1 MKKIFFI
8 FAMML
13 MSVVSA
19 LAEESYEEFSM
30 TDWDQIYHD
39 EHITVSGDECDNNGF
54 YISDDKMFTISSNNG
69 EKITRVEFFISCGE
83 AYAKHLQTTAGEV
96 DAEEGRQYGYIND
109 VNATSLT
116 ISISSDVEN
125 VFQIDRIIVYY
136 ESGDDVNNGGNANPF
151 VLDEYV
157 QTETFAT
164 TSGDRYKGNN
174 IIVQGIEGDAE
185 GLLVNS
191 TMSLLIR
198 SNDNILVKIQKVD
211 LEFSSDVDGNNGNLY
226 SNAGGDIDGSGK
238 NWSISNI
245 NESSTMITYGGGNAY
260 VKNIKVYY
268 IEANNKTVTIAPT
281 TGDLEYSKDNI
292 TVTGTK
298 SSFQFG
304 LDIDNG
310 NSLTIT
316 ADSDVEILK
325 VDLEVN
331 SFYSGPLGIE
341 SSIGNVE
348 GSGDNWT
355 INDVNS
361 SSLTISHPSS
371 TYQVQINN
379 ITIYYR
385 QVFAPST
392 ILVTAKKA
400 EVAYWSTFYSS
411 IANYQAPE
419 GTKVYKVNDDGS
431 FITTTE
437 IEDRIVTKGQG
448 VVLKSLTSG
457 NIVMTKVANGS
468 SDDYSGNS
476 LTGTGVAITNPGNAY
491 VLNYKP
497 SSGVGFY
504 KLSSTGTIGAN
515 KAYLVSDNA
524 AARAFF
530 AFDIDATTGIDKV
543 NALDSEKEVKAFD
556 LQGRRVANPA
566 KGIYIVNGKK
576 VIMK

>member
-19 LAEESYEEFSM
+19 LAEESSEEFSLNENKA
-30 TDWDQIYHD
+30 TYSGAHFTITGDKAD
-39 EHITVSGDECDNNGF
+39 EYGMYINNGRR
-54 YISDDKMFTISSNNG
+54 FTIRSENG
-69 EKITRVEFFISCGE
+69 EKITRVKFVISDGQ
-83 AYAKHLQTTAGEV
+83 AYAQHLQTTAGKV
-96 DAEEGRQYGYIND
+96 DAEEGRQEGYIND
-109 VNATSLT
+109 VNATSLE
-116 ISISSDVEN
+116 IYSDVVEYDY
-125 VFQIDRIIVYY
+125 FQIGYLVVYY
-136 ESGDDVNNGGNANPF
+136 VYELKGDHI
-151 VLDEYV
+151 LDEYV

-164 TSGDRYKGNN
+164 TSGDLYIGNN
-174 IIVQGIEGDAE
+174 IIVQGREGDAD
-185 GLLVNS
+185 GLLVK
-191 TMSLLIR
+191 SLQIR
-198 SNDNILVKIQKVD
+198 SNNNSLVKIQKVD

-226 SNAGGDIDGSGK
+226 STAGGDIDGSGK

-245 NESSTMITYGGGNAY
+245 NESSTLITYDGGNAY
-260 VKNIKVYY
+260 VKNIKVHYLEVVDENTVI
-268 IEANNKTVTIAPT
+268 IEPT
-281 TGDLEYSKDNI
+281 TGDKEYSEGCI
-292 TVTGTK
+292 TVTGTN

-304 LDIDNG
+304 LGIDNG
-310 NSLTIT
+310 NNVTISS
-316 ADSDVEILK
+316 DDDVEILR
-325 VDLEVN
+325 VDLHLSYYYGSKN
-331 SFYSGPLGIE
+331 IE
-341 SSIGNVE
+341 STIGVVSKDDD
-348 GSGDNWT
+348 SGYDWT
-355 INDVNS
+355 IEDINS
-361 SSLTISHPSS
+361 SSLTISHPGRR
-371 TYQVQINN
+371 TDDGVIIDK
-379 ITIYYR
+379 ITVHYR
-385 QVFAPST
+385 KLNAPST
-392 ILVTAKKA
+392 ILVAAKKA

-457 NIVMTKVANGS
+457 NIVMTKVASGS

-515 KAYLVSDNA
+515 KAYLVSDNV

>member
-69 EKITRVEFFISCGE
+69 EKITRVEFFIGYGV

-109 VNATSLT
+109 VNATSLR
-116 ISISSDVEN
+116 IYSDVEDD
-125 VFQIDRIIVYY
+125 FQIDRIKVYY

-164 TSGDRYKGNN
+164 TSGDLYIGNN
-174 IIVQGIEGDAE
+174 IIVQGFEGDADD
-185 GLLVNS
+185 LLVNS
-191 TMSLLIR
+191 TKYLQIRYKNNSLVE
-198 SNDNILVKIQKVD
+198 ILKVD
-211 LEFSSDVDGNNGNLY
+211 LEFSSDVDGDKLN
-226 SNAGGDIDGSGK
+226 SNAGGDSDGSGK
-238 NWSISNI
+238 SWSISNI
-245 NESSTMITYGGGNAY
+245 NESSTMITYDGGNAY
-260 VKNIKVYY
+260 VKNVKVYY

-281 TGDLEYSKDNI
+281 TGDLEYSEDNI
-292 TVTGTK
+292 TVTGTQ
-298 SSFQFG
+298 SIPDNG
-304 LDIDNG
+304 LDIDKG

-325 VDLEVN
+325 VDLGVN
-331 SFYSGPLGIE
+331 YYYSGPLGIE

-348 GSGDNWT
+348 GSGENWT

-361 SSLTISHPSS
+361 SSLTISHPGKNS
-371 TYQVQINN
+371 TDQVQIDN

-437 IEDRIVTKGQG
+437 IEDSIVTKGQG

-457 NIVMTKVANGS
+457 NIVMTKVASGS

-530 AFDIDATTGIDKV
+530 AFDTDATTGIDKV

>member
-19 LAEESYEEFSM
+19 LAEESYEEFPM
-30 TDWDQIYHD
+30 TDWEQTYHD
-39 EHITVSGDECDNNGF
+39 EHITVSGDDNDDHGF
-54 YISDDKMFTISSNNG
+54 YISNGKMFTISSNNG
-69 EKITRVEFFISCGE
+69 EKITRVEYTIGWGWD
-83 AYAKHLQTTAGEV
+83 YADRLKASAGKIDVEK
-96 DAEEGRQYGYIND
+96 RSIND

-116 ISISSDVEN
+116 ISSEVEAI
-125 VFQIDRIIVYY
+125 FQIDYIKVYY

-164 TSGDRYKGNN
+164 TSGDLYIGNN
-174 IIVQGIEGDAE
+174 IIVQGFEGDADD
-185 GLLVNS
+185 LLVNS
-191 TMSLLIR
+191 TKYLQIRYKNNSLVE
-198 SNDNILVKIQKVD
+198 ILKVD
-211 LEFSSDVDGNNGNLY
+211 LEFSSDVDGDKLN
-226 SNAGGDIDGSGK
+226 SNAGGDSDGSGK
-238 NWSISNI
+238 SWSISNI
-245 NESSTMITYGGGNAY
+245 NESSTMITYDGGNAY
-260 VKNIKVYY
+260 VKNVKVYY

-281 TGDLEYSKDNI
+281 TGDLEYSEDNI
-292 TVTGTK
+292 TVTGTQ
-298 SSFQFG
+298 SIPGWG
-304 LDIDNG
+304 LDIDKG

-325 VDLEVN
+325 VDLGVN
-331 SFYSGPLGIE
+331 YYYDGPLGIE

-348 GSGDNWT
+348 GSGENWENWT

-371 TYQVQINN
+371 TDQVQINN

-457 NIVMTKVANGS
+457 NIVMTKVASGS

-491 VLNYKP
+491 GLSYKP

-530 AFDIDATTGIDKV
+530 AFDTDATTGIDKV
-543 NALDSEKEVKAFD
+543 NVLDSEKEVKAFD
-556 LQGRRVANPA
+556 LQGRRVAKPA
-566 KGIYIVNGKK
+566 KGLYIVNGKK

>member
-19 LAEESYEEFSM
+19 LAEESYEEFPM
-30 TDWDQIYHD
+30 TDWKLTYHD
-39 EHITVSGDECDNNGF
+39 EHNHFTVSGDDNDGYGF
-54 YISDDKMFTISSNNG
+54 YISDGKMFTISSNNG
-69 EKITRVEFFISCGE
+69 EKITRVEFFIGYGV

-109 VNATSLT
+109 VNATSLR
-116 ISISSDVEN
+116 IYSDVEGY
-125 VFQIDRIIVYY
+125 FQIDRIKVYY

-164 TSGDRYKGNN
+164 TSGDLYIGNN
-174 IIVQGIEGDAE
+174 IIVQGIEGDAD
-185 GLLVNS
+185 GLLVKSLQIHSNNNS
-191 TMSLLIR
+191 
-198 SNDNILVKIQKVD
+198 LVKIQKVD

-226 SNAGGDIDGSGK
+226 RTAGGDIDGSGK

-245 NESSTMITYGGGNAY
+245 NESSTTITYGGGNAY
-260 VKNIKVYY
+260 VKNVKVYY

-281 TGDLEYSKDNI
+281 TGDLEYSEGCI

-298 SSFQFG
+298 SSFQYG

-331 SFYSGPLGIE
+331 SIYSGPLGIE

-371 TYQVQINN
+371 TDQVQINN

-491 VLNYKP
+491 GLNYKP

-530 AFDIDATTGIDKV
+530 AFDTDATTGIDKV

-556 LQGRRVANPA
+556 LQGRRVAKPA
-566 KGIYIVNGKK
+566 KGLYIVNGKK

>member
-19 LAEESYEEFSM
+19 LAEESYEEFPM
-30 TDWDQIYHD
+30 TDEELTYHD
-39 EHITVSGDECDNNGF
+39 DHNHFTVSGDKNDKFGF
-54 YISDDKMFTISSNNG
+54 YISDGKMFTISSNNG
-69 EKITRVEFFISCGE
+69 EKITRVEFFIGYGV

-109 VNATSLT
+109 VNATSLR
-116 ISISSDVEN
+116 IYSDVEDD
-125 VFQIDRIIVYY
+125 FQIDRIKVYY

-164 TSGDRYKGNN
+164 TSGDLYKGNN
-174 IIVQGIEGDAE
+174 IIVQSIEGDAD

-191 TMSLLIR
+191 TKYLQIRYKNNSLVE
-198 SNDNILVKIQKVD
+198 ILKVD
-211 LEFSSDVDGNNGNLY
+211 LEFSSDVDGDKLK
-226 SNAGGDIDGSGK
+226 SNAGGDSDGSGK

-245 NESSTMITYGGGNAY
+245 NESSTMITYDGGNAY
-260 VKNIKVYY
+260 VKNVKVYY
-268 IEANNKTVTIAPT
+268 IEANNKTVTITPT
-281 TGDLEYSKDNI
+281 TGALEYSKDNI
-292 TVTGTK
+292 TVTGTQ
-298 SSFQFG
+298 SIPGYG
-304 LDIDNG
+304 LDIDKG

-325 VDLEVN
+325 VDLDVN
-331 SFYSGPLGIE
+331 YYYRGPLGIE

-361 SSLTISHPSS
+361 SSLTISHPGKIS
-371 TYQVQINN
+371 TDQVQINN

-385 QVFAPST
+385 QEFAPST

-457 NIVMTKVANGS
+457 NIVMTKVASGS

-515 KAYLVSDNA
+515 KAYLVSDNV

>member
-19 LAEESYEEFSM
+19 LAEESYEEFPM
-30 TDWDQIYHD
+30 TDWVQTYHD
-39 EHITVSGDECDNNGF
+39 EHITVSGDDYDGNGF
-54 YISDDKMFTISSNNG
+54 YISNRKMLTISSNNG
-69 EKITRVEFFISCGE
+69 EKITRVEYTICWGWD
-83 AYAKHLQTTAGEV
+83 YADRLNASAGNKDVEKSS
-96 DAEEGRQYGYIND
+96 IND

-116 ISISSDVEN
+116 ISSDVED
-125 VFQIDRIIVYY
+125 VFQIDYIKVYY

-164 TSGDRYKGNN
+164 TSGDLYIGNN
-174 IIVQGIEGDAE
+174 IIVLGSEGDAD

-191 TMSLLIR
+191 TKYLQIHYKNNSLVE
-198 SNDNILVKIQKVD
+198 ILKVD
-211 LEFSSDVDGNNGNLY
+211 LEFSSDVDGDKLK
-226 SNAGGDIDGSGK
+226 SNAGGDSDGSGK

-245 NESSTMITYGGGNAY
+245 NESSTMITYDGGNAY
-260 VKNIKVYY
+260 VKNVKVYY
-268 IEANNKTVTIAPT
+268 IEANNKTVTITPT
-281 TGDLEYSKDNI
+281 TGALEYSKDNI
-292 TVTGTK
+292 TVTGTQ
-298 SSFQFG
+298 SIPGYG
-304 LDIDNG
+304 LDIDKG

-325 VDLEVN
+325 VDLDVN
-331 SFYSGPLGIE
+331 YYYSGPLGIE

-361 SSLTISHPSS
+361 SSLTISHPGKNS
-371 TYQVQINN
+371 TDQVQIDN

-457 NIVMTKVANGS
+457 NIVMTKVASGS

-515 KAYLVSDNA
+515 KAYLVSDNV

>member
-19 LAEESYEEFSM
+19 LAEESYEEFYM
-30 TDWDQIYHD
+30 TDKKLTYHD
-39 EHITVSGDECDNNGF
+39 EHNHFTVSGDKNDKFGF
-54 YISDDKMFTISSNNG
+54 YISDGKMFTISSNNG
-69 EKITRVEFFISCGE
+69 EKITRVEYTIGWGGD
-83 AYAKHLQTTAGEV
+83 YADQLKASAGNIDVEK
-96 DAEEGRQYGYIND
+96 RSIND
-109 VNATSLT
+109 VNATSLR
-116 ISISSDVEN
+116 IYSDVEDD
-125 VFQIDRIIVYY
+125 FQIDGIKVYY

-164 TSGDRYKGNN
+164 TSGDLYKGNN
-174 IIVQGIEGDAE
+174 IIVQSIEGDAD

-191 TMSLLIR
+191 TKYLQIRYKNNSLVE
-198 SNDNILVKIQKVD
+198 ILKVD
-211 LEFSSDVDGNNGNLY
+211 LEFSSDVDGDKLK
-226 SNAGGDIDGSGK
+226 SNAGGDSDGSGK

-245 NESSTMITYGGGNAY
+245 NESSTMITYDGGNAY
-260 VKNIKVYY
+260 VKNVKVYY
-268 IEANNKTVTIAPT
+268 IEANNKTVTITPT
-281 TGDLEYSKDNI
+281 TGALEYSKDNI
-292 TVTGTK
+292 TVTGTQ
-298 SSFQFG
+298 SIPGYG
-304 LDIDNG
+304 LDIDKG

-325 VDLEVN
+325 VDLDVN
-331 SFYSGPLGIE
+331 YYYRGPLGIE

-361 SSLTISHPSS
+361 SSLTISHPGKIS
-371 TYQVQINN
+371 TDQVQINN

-457 NIVMTKVANGS
+457 NIVMTKVASGS

-515 KAYLVSDNA
+515 KAYLVSDNV

>member
-19 LAEESYEEFSM
+19 LAEESYEEFYM
-30 TDWDQIYHD
+30 TDWEQTYHD
-39 EHITVSGDECDNNGF
+39 EHNHFTVSGDDYNGFGF
-54 YISDDKMFTISSNNG
+54 YISDGKMFTISSNNG
-69 EKITRVEFFISCGE
+69 EKITRVEYTIGWGWK
-83 AYAKHLQTTAGEV
+83 YADRLNASAGNIDVEKSS
-96 DAEEGRQYGYIND
+96 IND
-109 VNATSLT
+109 VNATSLR
-116 ISISSDVEN
+116 IYSDVEDY
-125 VFQIDRIIVYY
+125 FQIDYIKVYY

-164 TSGDRYKGNN
+164 ISGDRYIGNN
-174 IIVQGIEGDAE
+174 IIVLGSEGDAD

-191 TMSLLIR
+191 TKYLQIRYKNNSLVE
-198 SNDNILVKIQKVD
+198 ILKVD
-211 LEFSSDVDGNNGNLY
+211 LEFSSDVDGDKLN
-226 SNAGGDIDGSGK
+226 SNAGGDSDGSGK
-238 NWSISNI
+238 SWSISNI

-281 TGDLEYSKDNI
+281 TGDLEYSEGCI

-298 SSFQFG
+298 SSFQYG

-331 SFYSGPLGIE
+331 SIYSGPLGIE

-371 TYQVQINN
+371 TDQVQINN

-419 GTKVYKVNDDGS
+419 GTKVYKVNDDGI

-457 NIVMTKVANGS
+457 NIVMTKVASGS

-491 VLNYKP
+491 GLNYKP

-530 AFDIDATTGIDKV
+530 AFDTDATTGIDKV
-543 NALDSEKEVKAFD
+543 NALDSEKKVKVKAFD
-556 LQGRRVANPA
+556 LQGRRVAKPA
-566 KGIYIVNGKK
+566 KGLYIVNGKK

>member
-19 LAEESYEEFSM
+19 LAEESYEEFYM
-30 TDWDQIYHD
+30 TGCVLTYHG
-39 EHITVSGDECDNNGF
+39 EHNHFTVSGDDNDCDGF
-54 YISDDKMFTISSNNG
+54 YISDGKMFTISSNNG
-69 EKITRVEFFISCGE
+69 EKITRVEYTISCGGD
-83 AYAKHLQTTAGEV
+83 YADRLKASAGKIDVEKSS
-96 DAEEGRQYGYIND
+96 IND
-109 VNATSLT
+109 VNATSLR
-116 ISISSDVEN
+116 IYSDVEDD
-125 VFQIDRIIVYY
+125 FQIDAIKVYY
-136 ESGDDVNNGGNANPF
+136 ESGDDVNNGGNANLF

-164 TSGDRYKGNN
+164 TSGDLYIGNN
-174 IIVQGIEGDAE
+174 IIVQGIKGDAD
-185 GLLVNS
+185 GLLVKSLQIHSNNNS
-191 TMSLLIR
+191 
-198 SNDNILVKIQKVD
+198 LVKIQKVD

-226 SNAGGDIDGSGK
+226 STAGGDIDGSGK

-245 NESSTMITYGGGNAY
+245 NESSTTITYGGGNAY

-268 IEANNKTVTIAPT
+268 IEANNKTVTITPT

-292 TVTGTK
+292 TVTGTQ
-298 SSFQFG
+298 SIPNHG
-304 LDIDNG
+304 LDIDKG

-325 VDLEVN
+325 VDLDVN
-331 SFYSGPLGIE
+331 YYYWGPLGIE

-361 SSLTISHPSS
+361 SSLTISHPGKTS
-371 TYQVQINN
+371 TDQVQINN

-457 NIVMTKVANGS
+457 NIVMTKVASGS

-491 VLNYKP
+491 GLNYKP

-530 AFDIDATTGIDKV
+530 AFDTDATTGIDKV

-556 LQGRRVANPA
+556 LQGRRVAKPA
-566 KGIYIVNGKK
+566 KGLYIVNGKK

>member
-19 LAEESYEEFSM
+19 LAEESSEEFSLNEYKA
-30 TDWDQIYHD
+30 TYSGAHFT
-39 EHITVSGDECDNNGF
+39 ITGDECDEWGMYINNGRR
-54 YISDDKMFTISSNNG
+54 FTIRSENG
-69 EKITRVEFFISCGE
+69 EKITRVKFVISYGE
-83 AYAKHLQTTAGEV
+83 AYAQHLQTTAGKDNV
-96 DAEEGRQYGYIND
+96 DAKEGRKEGYINN
-109 VNATSLT
+109 VNATSLE
-116 ISISSDVEN
+116 IYSDVGEN
-125 VFQIDRIIVYY
+125 NCFQIGYLVVYY
-136 ESGDDVNNGGNANPF
+136 EYELKGDHI
-151 VLDEYV
+151 LDEYV

-164 TSGDRYKGNN
+164 TSGDWYIGNN
-174 IIVQGIEGDAE
+174 IIVQGFEGDAD

-191 TMSLLIR
+191 SKSLQIR
-198 SNDNILVKIQKVD
+198 SNNNSLVKIQKVD

-226 SNAGGDIDGSGK
+226 STAGGDIDGSGK

-245 NESSTMITYGGGNAY
+245 NESSILITYDGGNAY
-260 VKNIKVYY
+260 VKNIKVHYLEVVDENTVI
-268 IEANNKTVTIAPT
+268 IEPT
-281 TGDLEYSKDNI
+281 TGDKEYSEGCI
-292 TVTGTK
+292 TVTGTN

-304 LDIDNG
+304 LGIDKGDNV
-310 NSLTIT
+310 TISS
-316 ADSDVEILK
+316 DDDVEILR
-325 VDLEVN
+325 VDLHL
-331 SFYSGPLGIE
+331 SYYYGSKKIE
-341 SSIGNVE
+341 STAGTVA
-348 GSGDNWT
+348 GSDENWT
-355 INDVNS
+355 ISGINS
-361 SSLTISHPSS
+361 SNLTISHPGRSVGDAVS
-371 TYQVQINN
+371 INK
-379 ITIYYR
+379 ITVHYR
-385 QVFAPST
+385 KLNAPST

-457 NIVMTKVANGS
+457 NIVMTKVASGS

-515 KAYLVSDNA
+515 KAYLVSDNV